1 MCIRVLWCVFDL
13 TAGSSVIDLLACF
26 LAHASRNHQR
36 SSQVPWTTLFSR
48 RFVRTRTPP
57 RMSVRF
63 VHTLPIQPATSS
75 TRRFL
80 RTSTRARHSNGLAPG
95 NIPPPR
101 IDLQDMQDRGCEPL
115 ELGRRHLF
123 IAPRLCRDQPTKR
136 FLHSP
141 HTLANSVTAQPT
153 TPRPTA
159 RSSLLLRRAR

>member
-1 MCIRVLWCVFDL
+1 MVRKQSPAARKEAPCASL
-13 TAGSSVIDLLACF
+13 TSASSCSS
-26 LAHASRNHQR
+26 SRNAHPR
-36 SSQVPWTTLFSR
+36 SIGSTTCPPSR
-48 RFVRTRTPP
+48 LESSTRTPP

-80 RTSTRARHSNGLAPG
+80 RTSTRARQSNGLAPG